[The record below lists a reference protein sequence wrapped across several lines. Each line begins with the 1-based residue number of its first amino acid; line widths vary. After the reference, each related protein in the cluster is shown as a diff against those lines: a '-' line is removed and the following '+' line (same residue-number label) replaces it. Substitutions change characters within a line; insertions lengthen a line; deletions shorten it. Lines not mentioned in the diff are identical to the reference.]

1 MAYTSAGL
9 FEDPRREEA
18 GGSTTKTGEHK
29 AQQRTVTGGPG
40 VVVGSSDE
48 LSRWTATRSPIEG
61 GQTEEIDYH
70 GFEEAYRAND
80 QGEERSG
87 LDEGSTCAAQG
98 SLDKTRAKPGG
109 KYEGTAAAV
118 SVGVGQFRCLRSRAG
133 AELRC
138 SKTCHTGHY
147 ATNYACGGGRQGD
160 CRARF
165 SFAGWR
171 TWSTHRSRGRGRS
184 ERREHGH
191 QHERGHAVTEYFGC
205 VCELF
210 DGVTYSV
217 RSSTVQITKRR
228 WYSQGF
234 LRRGGGVGLTW
245 QSVFTEQDQTRSL
258 RFRDDVEVF
267 EFRVGYDMDHWRY
280 NIYDHYEF
288 YWTTLAVA
296 KPTLGVNSWNGMTT
310 AEALLHCYNH
320 SVRSNDNFLDEW
332 VAIERASALRG
343 ELISGEHGKIDDGQ
357 LAVSVDHDGTP
368 GKPFDQPG
376 QGEVP
381 DRIPVV
387 STGLHDEDEETT
399 FEVSEEDIF
408 EHLHGGVHAV
418 HHLES
423 AQDAT
428 NDQPLTVITFGLS
441 GEGRGR
447 RDFYS
452 DTGLRDVWQGVR
464 QVWADF
470 DDFDLYYVEP
480 QPVMTR
486 WPYIVFIVE
495 ESNRRSSGQVPV
507 LLNFRQPSDMYNIL
521 WDLQTR
527 AGYFNVGFTVIDNLA
542 ELGVEDVCQPD
553 GLRICRV
560 NFGLDQVALH
570 DRPAYRNGALCDV
583 DIGDFPQEWSA
594 PLAVLPNFEQF
605 ASTILMLRREGGLS
619 SDHLSCCLHE
629 ICRDGETQQHHFRLP
644 WTISQHPGLLVNA
657 LREQGVD
664 CELIAMVWPQPQHRG
679 GTDAHVWRFV
689 GGPKPQ
695 DPSSLNMAV
704 ICQRGDGQT
713 LLQPFVNNPETSV
726 DELLDSLQ
734 LPGWCTEGGG
744 LDRYRVRGNPNR
756 RVAHGRRIDFVVD
769 NEAEEAVSLTQLKVT
784 PLSNRGDDGE
794 PGIEEIIEHYQTQ
807 SPDEEESG
815 EEDSDRDYED
825 GASHREGDPP
835 EHPDP
840 PDEDMPQEASSDS
853 EWVHGMI
860 FRKGHPVANVWVHQE
875 SYDEMVTEV
884 AGQLSMQP
892 RDILGIHYLN
902 PEPFDRPHVGFAALA
917 RCRGDQYPDT
927 TECLVLVDVFI
938 YNRANVPQEPALF
951 RNVIDLPPLLTRRQL
966 LERTG
971 LEPMCRARRD
981 RCLVKV
987 EGRSIPLQ
995 HTGPIFIQHAS
1006 YVVIRIPPFED
1017 DDFGCEPMSLVQT
1030 RATMIKTREGRVHL
1044 HLFRRGGQHRRL
1056 QVRERSEERP
1066 WLIDDLSEREDE
1078 IVQGLRVLHEVQE
1091 PPRDLELT
1099 RETVFIGEGW
1109 GERGSACHRED
1120 TLILTDIEIKQSARH
1135 WDSHTIRK
1143 VIWCRAKITRTSLL
1157 TALRIHYQCLGDDL
1171 HGCHVFLN
1179 HLRIEDEVIR
1189 HTHDGDYLRVVIFG
1203 KDRPNSTLRICQ
1215 TVEENDRQ
1223 NRVFGDT
1230 SEEGPRNFPSS
1241 STASHSHVLDRW
1253 CSDSS
1258 GGVAGS

>member
-1 MAYTSAGL
+1 M
-9 FEDPRREEA
+9 
-18 GGSTTKTGEHK
+18 
-29 AQQRTVTGGPG
+29 
-40 VVVGSSDE
+40 
-48 LSRWTATRSPIEG
+48 
-61 GQTEEIDYH
+61 
-70 GFEEAYRAND
+70 
-80 QGEERSG
+80 
-87 LDEGSTCAAQG
+87 
-98 SLDKTRAKPGG
+98 
-109 KYEGTAAAV
+109 
-118 SVGVGQFRCLRSRAG
+118 
-133 AELRC
+133 
-138 SKTCHTGHY
+138 
-147 ATNYACGGGRQGD
+147 
-160 CRARF
+160 
-165 SFAGWR
+165 
-171 TWSTHRSRGRGRS
+171 
-184 ERREHGH
+184 
-191 QHERGHAVTEYFGC
+191 
-205 VCELF
+205 
-210 DGVTYSV
+210 
-217 RSSTVQITKRR
+217 
-228 WYSQGF
+228 
-234 LRRGGGVGLTW
+234 RRGGGVGLAW

-258 RFRDDVEVF
+258 RFYDDVEVF
-267 EFRVGYDMDHWRY
+267 EFKVGYDMDHWRY

-288 YWTTLAVA
+288 YWTTLVVA
-296 KPTLGVNSWNGMTT
+296 KPTLGVNSRKGMTT
-310 AEALLHCYNH
+310 AQALLHCYNH
-320 SVRSNDNFLDEW
+320 SVRSNDDFLDEW

-343 ELISGEHGKIDDGQ
+343 ELISGKHSKIDIGQ

-368 GKPFDQPG
+368 GKPFDQPFDQPG

-387 STGLHDEDEETT
+387 STGMHDEDEETT
-399 FEVSEEDIF
+399 IEVGEEDIF

-464 QVWADF
+464 RVWAEF

-495 ESNRRSSGQVPV
+495 ETNRRSSGQVPV

-527 AGYFNVGFTVIDNLA
+527 AGYFNVGFTVNDNLV
-542 ELGVEDVCQPD
+542 ELGVDDVCQPD

-560 NFGLDQVALH
+560 TFGLDQVALY
-570 DRPAYRNGALCDV
+570 DRPPYRNGALCDV

-594 PLAVLPNFEQF
+594 SLAVLPNFEQF
-605 ASTILMLRREGGLS
+605 ASTILMLRREGGLF
-619 SDHLSCCLHE
+619 SDHLPCCLHE
-629 ICRDGETQQHHFRLP
+629 FCRDGEPQQHLFWLP
-644 WTISQHPGLLVNA
+644 WTRSQHPGLLLDA
-657 LREQGVD
+657 FREQGVD
-664 CELIAMVWPQPQHRG
+664 CELIAMVWPQPQYGG

-695 DPSSLNMAV
+695 GPSSLNMAV

-713 LLQPFVNNPETSV
+713 LLRTFVNNPDTSV

-744 LDRYRVRGNPNR
+744 LDRYRVRGNLNR

-784 PLSNRGDDGE
+784 PLSNRGDDGA

-807 SPDEEESG
+807 SPEEEESG
-815 EEDSDRDYED
+815 EESSERDYED

-835 EHPDP
+835 EQPDP

-884 AGQLSMQP
+884 AHQIQMQP

-902 PEPFDRPHVGFAALA
+902 REPFDRPHVGFAALA

-1006 YVVIRIPPFED
+1006 YVVIRVPPFED
-1017 DDFGCEPMSLVQT
+1017 DDLGCEPMSLVQT
-1030 RATMIKTREGRVHL
+1030 RAKRIKTGEGRVHL
-1044 HLFRRGGQHRRL
+1044 HLFRRGGQYRRL

-1099 RETVFIGEGW
+1099 RETVVIGEGW
-1109 GERGSACHRED
+1109 GERGSAGHRED

-1157 TALRIHYQCLGDDL
+1157 TALRVHYQCLGDDL

-1189 HTHDGDYLRVVIFG
+1189 HTNDGDYLR
-1203 KDRPNSTLRICQ
+1203 DSTLRICQ
-1215 TVEENDRQ
+1215 SIEENDRQ
-1223 NRVFGDT
+1223 NRVFADT
-1230 SEEGPRNFPSS
+1230 SEEGPRNFQFLAHQRRVTPMS
-1241 STASHSHVLDRW
+1241 
-1253 CSDSS
+1253 
-1258 GGVAGS
+1258 